1 MHPARQEYYGLLLK
15 VSVLRGDSD
24 LVHRATLKTIDQL
37 LLVEVDILICQTF
50 GLHLFD
56 GKIYVIQVE
65 GVSVSEENMVGR
77 FEILAQ
83 LVLK

>member
-1 MHPARQEYYGLLLK
+1 MDPARQEYYGLLLK
-15 VSVLRGDSD
+15 VSVLRGNGD
-24 LVHRATLKTIDQL
+24 LVHWATLKTIDQL
-37 LLVEVDILICQTF
+37 PLVEVDILIRQTF

-77 FEILAQ
+77 LKVLAQ